1 MSTASCVECGAPLQ
15 EQANFCATCGQAV
28 RTGQG
33 QRRHLTLLFCDLVGW
48 TSLCERRDPED
59 LHRLAT
65 AYRRVCRE
73 AIKTY
78 QGHISE
84 FLGDGVM
91 SYFGYPRANE
101 DDAVLA
107 TRAGLRIVHE
117 LAVLNR
123 TVGCELG
130 AELHVRVGLN
140 SGEAIFGGDGGRE
153 RFAIGEP
160 VNLAAR
166 IQQVA
171 EVDTVVISEST
182 ARLIQ
187 GYFDLRPLGP
197 QRLKGY
203 DRQVAAFQ
211 VVRPTGARS
220 RFEAAARH
228 KLTPHVGRQAELA
241 ALADQWTRVERG
253 TSVALLVRG
262 ESGIGKSRLL
272 HQLRQTGLN
281 EQTLVL
287 DCFCSPLTQAT
298 AFAPV
303 IDMLHEQLRHW
314 APSAGDGGPAEQLQV
329 LASLLVEQSQA
340 DADALPLI
348 AALLGIEGADD
359 APIRDLSPVRRRART
374 MEILREW
381 MAWVAQFRPLALLVE
396 DLHWADPSTL
406 DFLTM
411 LVERPPDGR
420 TLVCMTA
427 RPEFP
432 VPWDLKAVGIVEL
445 ARLSP
450 GEVDQMVTHVAGGLA
465 LPSAVARQIA
475 DRSEGVPLFVE
486 EVTKA
491 VLESGAL
498 RKDAAGYQLAG
509 PLDDRQLPATVKE
522 SLIARFD
529 RLGDALPL
537 AQLGA
542 AIGREFSY
550 ALIRAVAGLPDDE
563 LAGKL
568 QRLSSSELVFV
579 DGTPPAATYM
589 FKHALIQETLYGTVL
604 RCERRAMHERIFTT
618 LAAAFPE
625 LVAARPEMAAYHAE
639 QANRP
644 EAAIPLLQRAGIR
657 ALDRKAVAE
666 AVKHLAHGVSLLD
679 VLQEPERTSAEI
691 EFQAALG
698 PAYMATRGWAAP
710 EVQTSSARLR
720 DLAAARG
727 DGPRLFQAIW
737 SLWTVEF
744 LRARLGPAL
753 RVAQQVLNR
762 ANATGD
768 PMLRTVGH
776 HAVGYTHFY
785 RGEYDAALRHAEEGL
800 ALFDLQRELA
810 LGAIFQ
816 FCSSVALLC
825 FRTEALQVLGRPD
838 EATRSLGEWRAMLA
852 LLRHAPSRAYSLTQ
866 QCFYFHGHGDHQTV
880 RQLAEQAHAISLA
893 EGYELWVPITETFL
907 AWADAKQGRNA
918 GDAAAAV
925 ERIKVAKQRID
936 SSLTHIIEVE
946 LVSMHAETLLLA
958 GRPGEVDG
966 VVVPA
971 LELAAQN
978 SMGHYVPELF
988 RLQGEA
994 ARAQGDWHRAAGL
1007 YHAAVEA
1014 SRLVG
1019 ARGLETRALQAL
1031 QSGPAQ
1037 A

>member
-15 EQANFCATCGQAV
+15 ERANFCAACGQAV

-48 TSLCERRDPED
+48 TSLSERLDPED
-59 LHRLAT
+59 LHKLAI
-65 AYRRVCRE
+65 AYRQVCRG

-84 FLGDGVM
+84 FMGDGVM

-117 LAVLNR
+117 MAALNR

-130 AELHVRVGLN
+130 VELHVRIGLN

-166 IQQVA
+166 MQQVA
-171 EVDTVVISEST
+171 DVDTVVVSDST

-197 QRLKGY
+197 QRLKGF
-203 DRQVAAFQ
+203 DRQVVAFQ

-220 RFEAAARH
+220 RFEAAARG

-241 ALADQWTRVERG
+241 LLADDWARVEGG
-253 TSVALLVRG
+253 TGVALLVRG

-272 HQLRQTGLN
+272 YQFRQTGLDD
-281 EQTLVL
+281 QTLVL
-287 DCFCSPLTQAT
+287 DCFCSPLAQAT

-303 IDMLHEQLRHW
+303 IDMLQEQVRHW
-314 APSAGDGGPAEQLQV
+314 APSAGDSGPAEQLQV
-329 LASLLVEQSQA
+329 LSSLLIEQSQA
-340 DADALPLI
+340 DADALPLV

-359 APIRDLSPVRRRART
+359 APIRDLSPLRRRART

-381 MAWVAQFRPLALLVE
+381 MAWVAQFRPLAVLVE

-406 DFLTM
+406 DFLT
-411 LVERPPDGR
+411 LLIERPPGGR
-420 TLVCMTA
+420 TLLCMTA

-432 VPWDLKAVGIVEL
+432 VPWDRSAVGIVDL

-465 LPSAVARQIA
+465 LPAPVTRQIA

-498 RKDAAGYQLAG
+498 RKDGAGYELAG

-550 ALIRAVAGLPDDE
+550 ALICAVAGLSDDDLE
-563 LAGKL
+563 GKL
-568 QRLSSSELVFV
+568 QRLSRSELVFA
-579 DGTPPAATYM
+579 DGVPPAATYM
-589 FKHALIQETLYGTVL
+589 FKHALIQDTLYGTIL
-604 RCERRAMHERIFTT
+604 RRERPAIHERIFAT
-618 LAAAFPE
+618 LGTAFPE

-639 QANRP
+639 RANRP
-644 EAAIPLLQRAGIR
+644 EAAIPLLQKAGMR

-691 EFQAALG
+691 ELQAALG

-710 EVQTSSARLR
+710 EVETSSARLR
-720 DLAAARG
+720 DLAAVKG
-727 DGPRLFQAIW
+727 DGPRLFQAMW
-737 SLWTVEF
+737 SLWTVDF

-753 RVAQQVLNR
+753 WVAQQVLEM
-762 ANATGD
+762 ANAVGD
-768 PMLRTVGH
+768 PMLRTAGH

-785 RGEYDAALRHAEEGL
+785 RGEYDAALSHAAEGL

-810 LGAIFQ
+810 LAALFQ
-816 FCSSVALLC
+816 FSSSAAMLC
-825 FRTEALQVLGRPD
+825 FRTEALQVLGRRD
-838 EATRSLGEWRAMLA
+838 EATRSLGEWRALIA

-866 QCFYFHGHGDHQTV
+866 QCNYFHAHGDHETV
-880 RQLAEQAHAISLA
+880 RQLAQQAHAISLA
-893 EGYELWVPITETFL
+893 EGFELWIPIAETFI
-907 AWADAKQGRNA
+907 AWADAKQGGSA
-918 GDAAAAV
+918 GDAV
-925 ERIKVAKQRID
+925 ERIAAAKQRID
-936 SSLTHIIEVE
+936 RSLTHITEVE
-946 LVSMHAETLLLA
+946 LVAMHAETLLLA

-966 VVVPA
+966 VVAPA

-978 SMGHYVPELF
+978 SLGHYVPELF

-994 ARAQGDWHRAAGL
+994 ARLQGDRDRARALHRT
-1007 YHAAVEA
+1007 AVEA
-1014 SRLVG
+1014 
-1019 ARGLETRALQAL
+1019 ARRAGVKELEARALQAL
-1031 QSGPAQ
+1031 GNDPQKT
-1037 A
+1037 